1 MMSRSFN
8 ATEGGNWKKK
18 FKKALNTPK
27 GLAHIMS
34 VMAEQEKSNQAFV
47 SALLSN
53 QAPAAVPPA
62 APTTQTAQPTV
73 SSVSLATD
81 ETVG

>member
-1 MMSRSFN
+1 M
-8 ATEGGNWKKK
+8 
-18 FKKALNTPK
+18 LNTSK

-34 VMAEQEKSNQAFV
+34 VMAEEEKSNQAFV

-62 APTTQTAQPTV
+62 APAAQLAQPIV
-73 SSVSLATD
+73 SSVSVASSLPATAMKLAGILKNRT
-81 ETVG
+81 